1 MSTTDQIADLDV
13 AELDPD
19 LRLTLELDLREAEG
33 LRTWL
38 LKPAADGSSALDDQ
52 FVNGALAK
60 LGRAMDDI
68 RAAANVRREYE
79 QASVD
84 IGHLSDEQV
93 LDLGRRISAAS
104 LPRVRG

>member
-1 MSTTDQIADLDV
+1 MSITDQISDLDV

-19 LRLTLELDLREAEG
+19 LTLTLELDLREADG

-79 QASVD
+79 HASVD

-93 LDLGRRISAAS
+93 LDLGRRVSAAS